1 MTFPQGTVIIMLS
14 VRWVWTAGIPERM
27 TGGPVLKKLNQW
39 IDRFAY
45 SHPRFGIPTLMLY
58 IVIANAVTYILTLFA
73 GAAALSFLEFDL
85 YHVLHGEVWR
95 LVTFVLLPFTYR
107 PISLFIMLSFCYFVG
122 GTLEREWGTA
132 KFTLYYLSGMLFSV
146 LSTVILSLA
155 TGYYGWSLSDAYYIN
170 LTMFLAFAVMYPDA
184 QVWFYGVIP
193 LKAKWLA
200 WADIALMAWNIAR
213 SVRYGAYA
221 SALAAVVAILN
232 FVIFFWEDIKSI
244 LGIQSRQRSRQTI
257 QFKSAVRQQKKA
269 ETERGYRHKCEVCGR
284 TDADHPELE
293 FRYCSKCQ
301 GYHCFCSDHIF
312 DHQHFTK

>member
-1 MTFPQGTVIIMLS
+1 M
-14 VRWVWTAGIPERM
+14 
-27 TGGPVLKKLNQW
+27 KKLNQW

-45 SHPRFGIPTLMLY
+45 SHPRFGIPNLMLY

-146 LSTVILSLA
+146 LSTV
-155 TGYYGWSLSDAYYIN
+155 N
-170 LTMFLAFAVMYPDA
+170 LTMVLAFAVMYPDA

-312 DHQHFTK
+312 NHQHFAK

>member
-1 MTFPQGTVIIMLS
+1 M
-14 VRWVWTAGIPERM
+14 
-27 TGGPVLKKLNQW
+27 KKLNQW

-45 SHPRFGIPTLMLY
+45 SHPRFGIPNLMLY

-132 KFTLYYLSGMLFSV
+132 KFTLYYFSGMLFSV

-244 LGIQSRQRSRQTI
+244 LGIQSRQRLQTDHSI
-257 QFKSAVRQQKKA
+257 QVRRPAA
-269 ETERGYRHKCEVCGR
+269 EEGRDGARLPPQVRGLRPHGRRPPGTGVPVLLQVSGLPLLLLRPHFQPPALREMKHARH
-284 TDADHPELE
+284 
-293 FRYCSKCQ
+293 
-301 GYHCFCSDHIF
+301 GYPCRA
-312 DHQHFTK
+312 

>member
-1 MTFPQGTVIIMLS
+1 M
-14 VRWVWTAGIPERM
+14 
-27 TGGPVLKKLNQW
+27 KKLNQW

-45 SHPRFGIPTLMLY
+45 SHPRF
-58 IVIANAVTYILTLFA
+58 
-73 GAAALSFLEFDL
+73 FLEFDL
-85 YHVLHGEVWR
+85 YHLLHGEVWR
-95 LVTFVLLPFTYR
+95 LVTFVLLPFSYR
-107 PISLFIMLSFCYFVG
+107 PLSLFIMLSFYYFVG

-132 KFTLYYLSGMLFSV
+132 KFTLYYLSGMILSV

-170 LTMFLAFAVMYPDA
+170 LTLFLAFAALYPDA
-184 QVWFYGVIP
+184 QIMFYMVIP

-200 WADIALMAWNIAR
+200 WADVALFGWNIIR
-213 SVRYGAYA
+213 SLSYGAYA

-232 FVIFFWEDIKSI
+232 FVIFFWEDIKNL

-257 QFKSAVRQQKKA
+257 QFKSAVRQQKRA
-269 ETERGYRHKCEVCGR
+269 ERGYRHRCEVCGR

-312 DHQHFTK
+312 NHQHFEQ

>member
-1 MTFPQGTVIIMLS
+1 M
-14 VRWVWTAGIPERM
+14 
-27 TGGPVLKKLNQW
+27 KKLNQW

-45 SHPRFGIPTLMLY
+45 SHPRFGIPNLMLY

-73 GAAALSFLEFDL
+73 RSAALSFLKFDL
-85 YHVLHGEVWR
+85 YHVLHGEMWR

-200 WADIALMAWNIAR
+200 WADIA
-213 SVRYGAYA
+213 
-221 SALAAVVAILN
+221 
-232 FVIFFWEDIKSI
+232 
-244 LGIQSRQRSRQTI
+244 
-257 QFKSAVRQQKKA
+257 
-269 ETERGYRHKCEVCGR
+269 
-284 TDADHPELE
+284 
-293 FRYCSKCQ
+293 
-301 GYHCFCSDHIF
+301 
-312 DHQHFTK
+312 

>member
-1 MTFPQGTVIIMLS
+1 M
-14 VRWVWTAGIPERM
+14 
-27 TGGPVLKKLNQW
+27 
-39 IDRFAY
+39 
-45 SHPRFGIPTLMLY
+45 
-58 IVIANAVTYILTLFA
+58 
-73 GAAALSFLEFDL
+73 
-85 YHVLHGEVWR
+85 WR

-232 FVIFFWEDIKSI
+232 FVSSSGRISRAFWGSRAVSGPDRPFNSSPPSGSRRRRRRSEATATSARSAAARTLTTRSWNSATVPNARAITASAQTTFLTTSTSQNKAIPARFDRAGIFALTAPRRRRTARFGKAGVLRHL
-244 LGIQSRQRSRQTI
+244 LGGIFQPHSLFLQSKDLRHAVLQRHHGAGFGAAPAT
-257 QFKSAVRQQKKA
+257 
-269 ETERGYRHKCEVCGR
+269 TR
-284 TDADHPELE
+284 TYSPLGA
-293 FRYCSKCQ
+293 FS
-301 GYHCFCSDHIF
+301 S
-312 DHQHFTK
+312 

>member
-1 MTFPQGTVIIMLS
+1 M
-14 VRWVWTAGIPERM
+14 
-27 TGGPVLKKLNQW
+27 KKLNQW

-45 SHPRFGIPTLMLY
+45 SHPRFGIPNLMLY

-73 GAAALSFLEFDL
+73 GSAALSFLKFDL

-244 LGIQSRQRSRQTI
+244 LGSRAVSGPDRLFNSSPPSASRRRRSRSGATAT
-257 QFKSAVRQQKKA
+257 SARSAAARTPTTRNWNSATAPSVRATTASARIIFSTTSTSQNKA
-269 ETERGYRHKCEVCGR
+269 
-284 TDADHPELE
+284 HPAWIIRAGCFSRLPL
-293 FRYCSKCQ
+293 Q
-301 GYHCFCSDHIF
+301 GGGV
-312 DHQHFTK
+312 

>member
-1 MTFPQGTVIIMLS
+1 MSAIQ
-14 VRWVWTAGIPERM
+14 RW
-27 TGGPVLKKLNQW
+27 L
-39 IDRFAY
+39 DRFCY
-45 SHPRFGIPTLMLY
+45 KHPRFGIPNLMLV
-58 IVIANAVTYILTLFA
+58 IVVGSALVWLLDQFSYGVSLSGLLAFSPYYIL
-73 GAAALSFLEFDL
+73 
-85 YHVLHGEVWR
+85 HGQIWR
-95 LVTFVLLPFTYR
+95 LITFVFVPMDNRLFFLV
-107 PISLFIMLSFCYFVG
+107 ISLYFYYMIGSV
-122 GTLEREWGTA
+122 LEREWGTA

-312 DHQHFTK
+312 NHQHFTK

>member
-1 MTFPQGTVIIMLS
+1 
-14 VRWVWTAGIPERM
+14 M
-27 TGGPVLKKLNQW
+27 TGGPILKKLNQW

-45 SHPRFGIPTLMLY
+45 SHPRFGIPNLMLY

-73 GAAALSFLEFDL
+73 GSAALSFLKF
-85 YHVLHGEVWR
+85 VLHGEVWR

>member
-1 MTFPQGTVIIMLS
+1 M
-14 VRWVWTAGIPERM
+14 
-27 TGGPVLKKLNQW
+27 
-39 IDRFAY
+39 
-45 SHPRFGIPTLMLY
+45 
-58 IVIANAVTYILTLFA
+58 TYILTLFA

-312 DHQHFTK
+312 NHQHFAK

>member
-1 MTFPQGTVIIMLS
+1 
-14 VRWVWTAGIPERM
+14 
-27 TGGPVLKKLNQW
+27 
-39 IDRFAY
+39 
-45 SHPRFGIPTLMLY
+45 
-58 IVIANAVTYILTLFA
+58 
-73 GAAALSFLEFDL
+73 
-85 YHVLHGEVWR
+85 
-95 LVTFVLLPFTYR
+95 
-107 PISLFIMLSFCYFVG
+107 MLSFCYFVG

-284 TDADHPELE
+284 TDTDFPDLQ
-293 FRYCSKCQ
+293 FRYCSKCA
-301 GYHCFCSDHIF
+301 GYHCFCQDHIF
-312 DHQHFTK
+312 SHVHFTEEP

>member
-1 MTFPQGTVIIMLS
+1 MRKLCDS
-14 VRWVWTAGIPERM
+14 V
-27 TGGPVLKKLNQW
+27 
-39 IDRFAY
+39 DRFCLQ
-45 SHPRFGIPTLMLY
+45 HPRFGIPNLMKFLVGIMAVVFVLDLFSNGYASYMLY
-58 IVIANAVTYILTLFA
+58 FNAEL
-73 GAAALSFLEFDL
+73 
-85 YHVLHGEVWR
+85 VLQGELWR
-95 LVTFVLLPFTYR
+95 LVTWMFLPTNGSLFWIF
-107 PISLFIMLSFCYFVG
+107 ISLSFYYFI
-122 GTLEREWGTA
+122 GTSIEEYWGTA

>member
-1 MTFPQGTVIIMLS
+1 M
-14 VRWVWTAGIPERM
+14 
-27 TGGPVLKKLNQW
+27 KKLNQW

-45 SHPRFGIPTLMLY
+45 SHPRFGIPNLMLY

-73 GAAALSFLEFDL
+73 GSAALSFLKFDL

-184 QVWFYGVIP
+184 GLVLRGDPSEGQVAGMGGHRFDGVEH
-193 LKAKWLA
+193 
-200 WADIALMAWNIAR
+200 R
-213 SVRYGAYA
+213 SVR
-221 SALAAVVAILN
+221 AVRCLRQCSGRCGGN
-232 FVIFFWEDIKSI
+232 FELCDLL
-244 LGIQSRQRSRQTI
+244 LGGYQEH
-257 QFKSAVRQQKKA
+257 FGDPEPSAVQTDHSIQVRRPAA
-269 ETERGYRHKCEVCGR
+269 EEGGDGARLPPQVRGLRPHGR
-284 TDADHPELE
+284 
-293 FRYCSKCQ
+293 
-301 GYHCFCSDHIF
+301 
-312 DHQHFTK
+312 

>member
-1 MTFPQGTVIIMLS
+1 MRKLCDS
-14 VRWVWTAGIPERM
+14 V
-27 TGGPVLKKLNQW
+27 
-39 IDRFAY
+39 DRFCLQ
-45 SHPRFGIPTLMLY
+45 HPRFGIPNLMKFLVGIMAVVFVLDLFSNGYASYMLY
-58 IVIANAVTYILTLFA
+58 FNAEL
-73 GAAALSFLEFDL
+73 
-85 YHVLHGEVWR
+85 VLQGELWR
-95 LVTFVLLPFTYR
+95 LVTWMFLPTNGSLFWIF
-107 PISLFIMLSFCYFVG
+107 ISLSFYYFI
-122 GTLEREWGTA
+122 GTSIEEYWGTA

-301 GYHCFCSDHIF
+301 GYHCFCWDHIF
-312 DHQHFTK
+312 NHQHFAK

>member
-1 MTFPQGTVIIMLS
+1 M
-14 VRWVWTAGIPERM
+14 
-27 TGGPVLKKLNQW
+27 KKLNQW

-45 SHPRFGIPTLMLY
+45 SHPRFGIPNLMLY

-73 GAAALSFLEFDL
+73 GAAALSFLKFDL

-269 ETERGYRHKCEVCGR
+269 ETERGYRH
-284 TDADHPELE
+284 
-293 FRYCSKCQ
+293 
-301 GYHCFCSDHIF
+301 
-312 DHQHFTK
+312 

>member
-1 MTFPQGTVIIMLS
+1 M
-14 VRWVWTAGIPERM
+14 
-27 TGGPVLKKLNQW
+27 KKLNQW

-45 SHPRFGIPTLMLY
+45 SHPRFGIPNLMLY

-73 GAAALSFLEFDL
+73 GSAALSFLKFDL
-85 YHVLHGEVWR
+85 YHVLHGEMWR

-244 LGIQSRQRSRQTI
+244 LGIQSRQRSKI
-257 QFKSAVRQQKKA
+257 
-269 ETERGYRHKCEVCGR
+269 GR
-284 TDADHPELE
+284 AHV
-293 FRYCSKCQ
+293 
-301 GYHCFCSDHIF
+301 
-312 DHQHFTK
+312 